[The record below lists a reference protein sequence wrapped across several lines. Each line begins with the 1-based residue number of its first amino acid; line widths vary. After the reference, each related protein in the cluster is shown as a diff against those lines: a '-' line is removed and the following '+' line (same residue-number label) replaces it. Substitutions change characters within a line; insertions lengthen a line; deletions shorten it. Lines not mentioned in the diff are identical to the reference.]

1 MIMLTIKSESE
12 RVTRELGA
20 KFAKILKPGMTVLLH
35 GDLGTGKTVFT
46 RGICEALGAANCK
59 SPSFTLINE
68 YKANNNLIIAH
79 ADLYRLNTQA
89 EIDALGL
96 DDYIDAPDCV
106 LIAEWPER
114 NNFWPSKNLIK
125 IYFAALSESQR
136 EIKFDSD
143 LNLDKILN
151 SN

>member
-1 MIMLTIKSESE
+1 MIILKSNSESE
-12 RVTRELGA
+12 TRELGF
-20 KFAKILKPGMTVLLH
+20 KFAKILKPGLIILLY
-35 GDLGTGKTVFT
+35 GDLGSGKTVFT
-46 RGICEALGAANCK
+46 RGICEALGVINCK
-59 SPSFTLINE
+59 SPSFTIINE
-68 YKANNNLIIAH
+68 YKIKNNFIIAH
-79 ADLYRLNTQA
+79 ADLYRLNTQS
-89 EIDALGL
+89 EVDALGL
-96 DDYIDAPDCV
+96 DDYVDAPDCV

-114 NNFWPSKNLIK
+114 NNFWPGKNLIK